1 MQSVITKMR
10 EDNEHLVKSLK
21 KAYEDRQALN
31 SRILVLQQVTLENE
45 HKESE
50 AIQHLNNN
58 IQSLKQL
65 IDRQQVIIDQKEKS
79 FIDLYSL
86 SIQRIPKNDK
96 QFYIKVQDLLKT
108 KQKIDLQ
115 ALNVQPASVSN
126 LIKEKEKL

>member
-50 AIQHLNNN
+50 AIQHLNKN

>member
-10 EDNEHLVKSLK
+10 EDNEHLVKSLM

-65 IDRQQVIIDQKEKS
+65 IDRQQVIID
-79 FIDLYSL
+79 
-86 SIQRIPKNDK
+86 
-96 QFYIKVQDLLKT
+96 
-108 KQKIDLQ
+108 
-115 ALNVQPASVSN
+115 
-126 LIKEKEKL
+126 